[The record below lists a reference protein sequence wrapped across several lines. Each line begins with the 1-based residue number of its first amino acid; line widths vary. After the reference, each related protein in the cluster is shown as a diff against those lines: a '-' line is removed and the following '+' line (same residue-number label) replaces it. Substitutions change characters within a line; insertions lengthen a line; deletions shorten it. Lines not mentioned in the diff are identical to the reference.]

1 MLSMFRQIGV
11 KPISLQDAICEIYK
25 TNVKILAKQKLSV
38 EKKESVRCEKESYT
52 ILKCYEN
59 LLAESTKLIVNNLYS
74 EVEKLF
80 LDVVPS
86 FKLEQSFIYRL
97 IKNEIV
103 PNADDNFDFEDVEVS
118 TGSEKF
124 YEIFEESFNVRMD
137 ESLGEEILVFKY
149 NDLIKTIDFSSIS
162 EGIIRELRLCK
173 IKHLNM
179 IDATKTKA

>member
-1 MLSMFRQIGV
+1 MFRQIGV
-11 KPISLQDAICEIYK
+11 KQISLQDAICEIYK
-25 TNVKILAKQKLSV
+25 TNVKVLAKQKLSV
-38 EKKESVRCEKESYT
+38 EKKESIRCEKKSHT
-52 ILKCYEN
+52 ILSCYET

-103 PNADDNFDFEDVEVS
+103 PSAGDDFNFEDVAIT

-124 YEIFEESFNVRMD
+124 YDIFEGNFNVRMD

-149 NDLIKTIDFSSIS
+149 NELIKTIDFSSIS
-162 EGIIRELRLCK
+162 EGIIRELKLCK
-173 IKHLNM
+173 IKHLNT